1 MHTDQFG
8 VIAGAE
14 LELGGAYGDVREGRL
29 FGPQGGVSG
38 HEAMRDFTG
47 TGFRNKPTLARRTQI
62 REATKLYADCVQGR
76 VEPFFLKQAMSPTH
90 GVFVEWLR
98 ENYPGLYARDSHNG
112 SLLGLRETMATSD
125 YQALYVD
132 VLDRLYYGTY
142 NDYPI
147 VNKPMVRMHSLRDF
161 RLVSRYLLDGMVTPM
176 TAIDPA
182 APPLQTAMSGPVPQD
197 GATFPTTNTAPLQ
210 YAPLLYQAMASVNW
224 SAFVNDDLGI
234 FRDVAVRLAIQANR
248 AIAKFIT
255 SFFVDANGPN
265 ALLYTTAYRNKINTT
280 NGAASNNPP
289 LGVQGIV
296 DALKV
301 LALQRDSSGQ
311 PIMITGRMFC
321 FYGPSNYAT
330 AMNLK
335 NQLSVFLSNEG
346 GGANSEGFPTQFL
359 QVNNWAIQ
367 NMEFI
372 MDPYMPIVMS
382 GASGNIAQTAWGIV
396 VDPQSQNRPAV
407 EVGMLTGYETPQMFQ
422 KVPNTMRMGGGV
434 DQMMGDFNSMN
445 QDTKIVTVMGG
456 SQIDGR
462 STVAST
468 GAGS

>member
-1 MHTDQFG
+1 MYTDQFG
-8 VIAGAE
+8 TISGNGMDLAGR
-14 LELGGAYGDVREGRL
+14 YGEVRDGRL
-29 FGPQGGVSG
+29 LGPQGGIAG
-38 HEAMRDFTG
+38 HEAIQ
-47 TGFRNKPTLARRTQI
+47 GFSAARRNAGRAHQVRI
-62 REATKLYADCVQGR
+62 NEAARLYADCLAGR
-76 VEPFFLKQAMSPTH
+76 VNPMFMKEAIRPSDEI
-90 GVFVEWLR
+90 FVHWLR
-98 ENYPGLYARDSHNG
+98 ENYPKLYPQG
-112 SLLGLRETMATSD
+112 SMALRETMATTD

-142 NDYPI
+142 NDFPI
-147 VNKPMVRMHSLRDF
+147 VNKPMVKMHQLRDF
-161 RLVSRYLLDGMVTPM
+161 RLVSRYLLDGMVSPM

-182 APPLQTAMSGPVPQD
+182 APPQQTAMSGPVPQD
-197 GATFPTTNTAPLQ
+197 GSTFPTTNTAPLQ

-234 FRDVAVRLAIQANR
+234 FKDIAVRLAIQANR
-248 AIAKFIT
+248 AIAQFIT
-255 SFFVDANGPN
+255 SFFYSSAGLN
-265 ALLYTTAYRNKINTT
+265 AALYKAAYRNLVTTAY
-280 NGAASNNPP
+280 GAASNNPP

-301 LALQRDSSGQ
+301 LAGQRDSSGQ
-311 PIMITGRMFC
+311 PIMITGKMYC
-321 FYGPSNYAT
+321 SYGPSNYAV

-346 GGANSEGFPTQFL
+346 GGANAEGFPTQFL

-372 MDPYMPIVMS
+372 MDPYVPIVAA
-382 GASGNIAQTAWGIV
+382 GAAGNIANTAWTLT
-396 VDPQSQNRPAV
+396 VDPQSQNRPCV
-407 EVGMLTGYETPQMFQ
+407 EVGMLTGFETPQMFQ

-434 DQMMGDFNSMN
+434 DPMMGDFYSMN

-462 STVAST
+462 STVGST

>member
-8 VIAGAE
+8 AISGSGMELAGQ
-14 LELGGAYGDVREGRL
+14 YGEVRDGRL
-29 FGPQGGVSG
+29 FGPQGGLAG
-38 HEAMRDFTG
+38 HPAIQ
-47 TGFRNKPTLARRTQI
+47 GFAAAKRQASAI
-62 REATKLYADCVQGR
+62 RESRIRAASKLYADCLSGR
-76 VEPFFLKQAMSPTH
+76 MEPFFMKQAMQPTH
-90 GVFVEWLR
+90 PVFVQYLQ
-98 ENYPGLYARDSHNG
+98 ENGYGNLYRDDSSG
-112 SLLGLRETMATSD
+112 RLLGLRETMATSD

-147 VNKPMVRMHSLRDF
+147 VNKPMVKMHQLRDF
-161 RLVSRYLLDGMVTPM
+161 RLVSRYLLDGMVSPM

-182 APPLQTAMSGPVPQD
+182 APPQQTAMSGPVPQD
-197 GATFPTTNTAPLQ
+197 GSTFPTTNTAPLQ

-234 FRDVAVRLAIQANR
+234 FRDIAVRLAIQANR

-265 ALLYTTAYRNKINTT
+265 ALLYTTAYKNKIIVA
-280 NGAASNNPP
+280 NGAASANPA
-289 LGVQGIV
+289 LGVQGVV

-301 LALQRDSSGQ
+301 LARQRDSSGQ
-311 PIMITGRMFC
+311 PIMITGKMYC
-321 FYGPSNYAT
+321 YYGPSNYAV

-346 GGANSEGFPTQFL
+346 GGANAQGFPTQFL

-372 MDPYMPIVMS
+372 MDPYIPIVCTTS
-382 GASGNIAQTAWGIV
+382 GTQDTLWGIV
-396 VDPQSQNRPAV
+396 VDPMSQNRPCV
-407 EVGMLTGYETPQMFQ
+407 EVGMLTGFETPQMFQ

-434 DQMMGDFNSMN
+434 DPMMGDFNSMN

-468 GAGS
+468 GQGT